1 MERFIRR
8 PEPNSLSVRDLLEAR
23 DQYHV
28 HLANLPTVIGTAVGR
43 YRIRLKDKNFEDKNE
58 ESLSGELGPRT
69 LLNSDVR
76 DWSWPC
82 VLVFV
87 NRWLSLDEL
96 GKHPERTVPPVLY
109 LSDGRQ
115 VRTCPI
121 LVERRDT
128 NRSSAEAARYGAT
141 KFGPNFQMFVDD
153 QGATR
158 LGVASAVVEDGACAY
173 ILANQHLTAGAD
185 VGTGVYAYPRDKRS
199 RVGHVTNRCVNSTAL
214 GAIYPGFSSRA
225 SELTLDACLVKLDN
239 VTTTTSQYLGV
250 GTVGEP
256 VDLNADTMSLNL
268 VGCPV
273 FTELPGGIRTEGKI
287 QGLFYRHSSIGGVDS
302 LAEILIGPRD
312 PAGSVETRPGD
323 SGAVWFWD
331 EDADE
336 AKADQG
342 AQTKA
347 DKDAGTSSGKAAAKV
362 ARAYRPLCVQWGG
375 HGFLSQGTKDSTE
388 FVLGTGFSS
397 ICKALAVEVVRD
409 WGLGQSRYWGK
420 VGHYAIGYF
429 ACSALESETAKTLF
443 KANVVSI
450 GVSTDDIVNGE
461 LPSAAHTDRFI
472 QLADVPDLV
481 WRRSRAKDA
490 ANHFAD
496 MDEEGKGKYAGK
508 TLLDMWKDKAT
519 RTTQVWNDFYS
530 SIDPKRLPK
539 HRGALPFRVAQ
550 LFDVMKDAVQAGK
563 LDEYICAAGVLAH
576 YVGDA
581 CQPLHVSSL
590 HHGLPD
596 DNSDDKVHAVYED
609 DMLNY
614 ASAEMV
620 AGVEERLKKHANTA
634 DFSDAAGAANAVVE
648 LMRRTI
654 NKLPPAEVLEVYN
667 RVRGPKQSAALWA
680 ELGDRTMDCMAD
692 GSRTLAAIWQ
702 AAWTAGG
709 GDTKGRFTKSDLA
722 KPVDQAQLKAL
733 YETKTFAESKW
744 LYEM

>member
-43 YRIRLKDKNFEDKNE
+43 YRIRREDKNFKDKNQ
-58 ESLSGELGPRT
+58 ESRSGELGPRT
-69 LLNSDVR
+69 LLNSDFR

-87 NRWLSLDEL
+87 NRWLSLEEL

-128 NRSSAEAARYGAT
+128 NLAAAEAARYGAT

-153 QGATR
+153 QGTRR
-158 LGVASAVVEDGACAY
+158 LGIASAVVEDGACAY
-173 ILANQHLTAGAD
+173 ILANRHLTAGAD
-185 VGTGVYAYPRDKRS
+185 LGTEVYAYPRNKRS
-199 RVGHVTNRCVNSTAL
+199 RIGHVTNRCVNSTAL
-214 GAIYPGFSSRA
+214 SAIYPGFGSHSSQ
-225 SELTLDACLVKLDN
+225 LTLDACLVKLDN
-239 VTTTTSQYLGV
+239 VTTTTSQYLGI

-268 VGCPV
+268 IGCPV
-273 FTELPGGIRTEGKI
+273 FTELPGGIRAEGKI
-287 QGLFYRHSSIGGVDS
+287 HGLFYRHSSIGGVDS
-302 LAEILIGPRD
+302 LAEILIGPREPD
-312 PAGSVETRPGD
+312 KSVETRPGD

-331 EDADE
+331 EDADS
-336 AKADQG
+336 AKVDQNTSTDADEKLV
-342 AQTKA
+342 ASK
-347 DKDAGTSSGKAAAKV
+347 DKSAATV

-375 HGFLSQGTKDSTE
+375 HGFLSQGAKDSTE

-429 ACSALESETAKTLF
+429 ACSTLQTEKAKILF
-443 KANVVSI
+443 EANAFSI
-450 GVSTDDIVNGE
+450 GVSTDDIINGK
-461 LPSAAHTDRFI
+461 LPSATHKDQFI
-472 QLADVPDLV
+472 ALADVPDLV
-481 WRRSRAKDA
+481 WRTSRLKDA

-508 TLLDMWKDKAT
+508 TLLQMWKDKAT
-519 RTTQVWNDFYS
+519 RTPQVWNDFYS
-530 SIDPKRLPK
+530 SIDPKRLLR

-550 LFDVMKDAVQAGK
+550 LFDVMKTAVQAGN

-581 CQPLHVSSL
+581 CQPLHVSYL

-596 DNSDDKVHAVYED
+596 DQSDDNVHKAYED
-609 DMLNY
+609 GMLDH
-614 ASAEMV
+614 ASAKMV
-620 AGVEERLKKHANTA
+620 VGVEERLKKPRNLKP
-634 DFSDAAGAANAVVE
+634 FSDAAGAANAVVE
-648 LMRRTI
+648 LMQRTI
-654 NKLPPAEVLEVYN
+654 KTLPPTEVLEVYD
-667 RVRGPKQSAALWA
+667 RVRGPEQSAALWA
-680 ELGDRTMDCMAD
+680 DLGDRTMDCMAD
-692 GSRTLAAIWQ
+692 GAATLATIWQ
-702 AAWTAGG
+702 SAWTAGG
-709 GDTKGRFTKSDLA
+709 GDAKGAFTKKVLA
-722 KPVDQAQLKAL
+722 EPIDQERLKAL
-733 YETKTFAESKW
+733 YDSRTFAESKW